1 MKKSIVLS
9 AVVLMATLSLTSCG
23 DKTTKGE
30 PAPDSTAVT
39 TSTTTTETPGDTIS
53 TTTDTVKTTKTS
65 TDTVVEKK

>member
-39 TSTTTTETPGDTIS
+39 TTTTTETPGDTIS